1 MKWLSYNPPS
11 RHPEF
16 GLLHLVRLRAKSV
29 GLSSLLSVAGSP
41 IVDTRLIKRWNWA
54 YQTHRYP
61 LPSTSVV
68 VRPWPTRPDH
78 MTLWPAEWKYHKILK
93 RTNTS
98 RIWKLTR
105 IDSFRQKDFFDPTV
119 TFQNK
124 IQIGC
129 SLVLYPMHLLTHHL
143 LKISTES

>member
-1 MKWLSYNPPS
+1 MKWLLYNPPS

-41 IVDTRLIKRWNWA
+41 IVDTPLIKR
-54 YQTHRYP
+54 Q
-61 LPSTSVV
+61 
-68 VRPWPTRPDH
+68 
-78 MTLWPAEWKYHKILK
+78 
-93 RTNTS
+93 
-98 RIWKLTR
+98 
-105 IDSFRQKDFFDPTV
+105 IDSFRPKEFFDPTV

-129 SLVLYPMHLLTHHL
+129 SLVLYPMRLLKRHLLMILKESSGLSNLSKIEVSL
-143 LKISTES
+143 LFRN